1 MRYILCTGAQSFQL
15 ICLAS
20 VLGKQQFSQN
30 ELVVPGLY
38 FSRGLGYTFRV
49 AIFTPIMDRVIF
61 NL

>member
-20 VLGKQQFSQN
+20 VLGKQQVSQN
-30 ELVVPGLY
+30 ELVVPGLCN
-38 FSRGLGYTFRV
+38 SRGPGYSVTV
-49 AIFTPIMDRVIF
+49 ATFTPIMDIFIF